1 MMTLVMK
8 VTDCGVQS
16 WAKTKYIKSAVCLL
30 FVYLFL
36 IDDLFLQVME
46 LLLTNEGY
54 ELIGAKIFEKLDNP
68 SIAQARLVNRNW
80 ADFIYNQVIQNVPT
94 SFRLKPVENIK
105 NWPNHNFDFFF
116 FFFFFLKI
124 FLIFIFFFLFC
135 L

>member
-16 WAKTKYIKSAVCLL
+16 WAKTKYINSAVCLL
-30 FVYLFL
+30 FVYLFF

-80 ADFIYNQVIQNVPT
+80 ADFIYNQVIQGVPT
-94 SFRLKPVENIK
+94 SFRK
-105 NWPNHNFDFFF
+105 
-116 FFFFFLKI
+116 
-124 FLIFIFFFLFC
+124 
-135 L
+135 

>member
-16 WAKTKYIKSAVCLL
+16 WAKTKIYQISCLFTF
-30 FVYLFL
+30 FVYLFF

-80 ADFIYNQVIQNVPT
+80 ADFIYNQVIIQDVPT
-94 SFRLKPVENIK
+94 SFGWVKK
-105 NWPNHNFDFFF
+105 N
-116 FFFFFLKI
+116 
-124 FLIFIFFFLFC
+124 
-135 L
+135 